1 MNSDIEVG
9 FLFFE
14 NLGRNE
20 RLDECPD
27 VSKEAKASIENAL
40 LRVVNVVFV
49 TCTTLRQLK
58 VIWSSE

>member
-1 MNSDIEVG
+1 MNTDIEVG

-27 VSKEAKASIENAL
+27 VSKEAKASIEKCFIKSCKRCIRDVYDLEA
-40 LRVVNVVFV
+40 
-49 TCTTLRQLK
+49 T
-58 VIWSSE
+58 